1 MRGKSFVRTEEII
14 SLGSSFVSCLPHE
27 LAVFV
32 QCLKHFSRSP
42 WQNPSLPLH
51 RRQGISAGKM
61 SYVVFTAC
69 VLTLTA
75 AHASA
80 AATIR
85 SKLFSAHLDLSNT
98 PSAVGPMFKWQA
110 RSIVHC
116 ARLCLNE
123 ACCAGFNFA
132 GSGSTP
138 GVCRA
143 YRTGMTSSSSGTS
156 AVRSRTFIC
165 RGKEVSG
172 KIRHLCPT
180 S

>member
-1 MRGKSFVRTEEII
+1 M
-14 SLGSSFVSCLPHE
+14 GSSFVSS
-27 LAVFV
+27 FV

-51 RRQGISAGKM
+51 RRQGISPGKKM

-69 VLTLTA
+69 VLTLRA

-85 SKLFSAHLDLSNT
+85 SKLFNAHLDLSNP
-98 PSAVGPMFKWQA
+98 PSAVGPVFEWQA
-110 RSIVHC
+110 RSVVHC

-138 GVCRA
+138 GVCCA
-143 YRTGMTSSSSGTS
+143 YRTGMTSGRSGTS
-156 AVRSRTFIC
+156 AVRSGTFIC
-165 RGKEVSG
+165 QGKEVPG
-172 KIRHLCPT
+172 KIRHPFPT
-180 S
+180 P